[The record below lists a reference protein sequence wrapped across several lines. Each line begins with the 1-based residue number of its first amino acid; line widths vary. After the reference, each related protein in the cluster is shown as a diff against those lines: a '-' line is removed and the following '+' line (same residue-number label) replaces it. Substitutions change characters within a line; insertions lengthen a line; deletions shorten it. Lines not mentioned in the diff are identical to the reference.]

1 MHNNTEYTNNT
12 CCILLYTI
20 IHNNTYRTYYIYL
33 CMYNIYICFIY
44 IYVYMF
50 YIDYTWLCYIVL
62 HVTLKYIYIYT
73 HTYIWHAYGVMLCL
87 EGIFLLVRCHAG
99 WPCLRLFT
107 ALKLLKEAEGSQ
119 QTPDVLSFLAT
130 LLQQD
135 VQHPIEM
142 IIKQEQRCLDFSA
155 GQ

>member
-1 MHNNTEYTNNT
+1 MH
-12 CCILLYTI
+12 
-20 IHNNTYRTYYIYL
+20 
-33 CMYNIYICFIY
+33 M
-44 IYVYMF
+44 
-50 YIDYTWLCYIVL
+50 
-62 HVTLKYIYIYT
+62 
-73 HTYIWHAYGVMLCL
+73 AYGVMLCL
-87 EGIFLLVRCHAG
+87 EGVFLLVRCHAG

-142 IIKQEQRCLDFSA
+142 IIKQEQRYLDFSA

>member
-62 HVTLKYIYIYT
+62 HVTLIYIYIYT